1 MKKLILTLGLLAIG
15 LIVFNCFYVDF
26 AEPMQGDSI
35 VALVGIV
42 AGLCAIVLL
51 ALLWVAKTIQEK
63 VK

>member
-1 MKKLILTLGLLAIG
+1 MKKLILALGFLAIG

-26 AEPMQGDSI
+26 TAPMQGDRI

-42 AGLCAIVLL
+42 AGLCAIALL

-63 VK
+63 LK

>member
-15 LIVFNCFYVDF
+15 LVVFNCFYVDF
-26 AEPMQGDSI
+26 DEPMQGDSI